1 MFVFCA
7 LLYVPFNVCSFPVQ
21 NVSALKSP
29 LHSHSATCAMN
40 CRSLEN
46 GAVGDDGVVIGDVE
60 LMLMMIWGQRRQCD
74 RVD

>member
-1 MFVFCA
+1 M
-7 LLYVPFNVCSFPVQ
+7 YVFPVQ
-21 NVSALKSP
+21 NVSSLKSP
-29 LHSHSATCAMN
+29 LHSDFATCAMN

-46 GAVGDDGVVIGDVE
+46 GGACDEGGVNCDVE

>member
-1 MFVFCA
+1 M
-7 LLYVPFNVCSFPVQ
+7 LLLMYVFPVQ

-29 LHSHSATCAMN
+29 LHSHSANCAMT

-46 GAVGDDGVVIGDVE
+46 GDAAGDDGGVDGDVE